1 MSLLTEELL
10 DEFNNDLNDTNF
22 KYKLI
27 YKNSISYA
35 KLVLKNSKG
44 LESYSIHLN
53 EYKKYFIEDWF
64 IKKHYK
70 VLWYGNSIFTIVN
83 CDT

>member
-27 YKNSISYA
+27 YKNM
-35 KLVLKNSKG
+35 VLKNSKG
-44 LESYSIHLN
+44 LESYSIHLD

-64 IKKHYK
+64 MKKHYK